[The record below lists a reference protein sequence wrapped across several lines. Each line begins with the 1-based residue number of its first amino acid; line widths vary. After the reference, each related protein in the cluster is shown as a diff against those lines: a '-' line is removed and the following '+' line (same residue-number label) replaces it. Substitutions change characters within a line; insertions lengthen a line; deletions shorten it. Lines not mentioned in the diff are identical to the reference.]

1 MSPRRNRHV
10 ESLRPRLTYANVVAT
25 LALFVALGGS
35 SYAALKISGRGHPE
49 RTRSPGQ
56 NIKRNSLGR
65 RQIKESSL
73 SAVPRALNAAKLEG
87 HTAEDFLVRC
97 PQGTIPAAGVCVEIQ
112 AHPPAAYGT
121 AVYECGR
128 TDTQSAAGRRLPTH
142 NELMEALTHQEIQLA
157 SGGELTSEV
166 SASTSEPG
174 RVNDLYIT
182 DKGGAVG
189 LTPDIGAGAKS
200 YRCVAPPLN

>member
-1 MSPRRNRHV
+1 MLKA
-10 ESLRPRLTYANVVAT
+10 LRTRLTYANVIAT

-35 SYAALKISGRGHPE
+35 SYAALKISGRDIKAH
-49 RTRSPGQ
+49 TITGQ
-56 NIKRNSLGR
+56 KIKPNTLGR

-87 HTAEDFLVRC
+87 RTAEDFLVRC
-97 PQGTIPAAGVCVEIQ
+97 PQGTLPAAGVCVETQ

-128 TDTQSAAGRRLPTH
+128 TDTQTAAGRRLPTH

-166 SASTSEPG
+166 SASTSEAG

-182 DKGGAVG
+182 DKGGSVG
-189 LTPDIGAGAKS
+189 LTPDTFAGAKS
-200 YRCVAPPLN
+200 YRCVTPPLN

>member
-1 MSPRRNRHV
+1 MLRVP
-10 ESLRPRLTYANVVAT
+10 RPRLTYANVVAT

-35 SYAALKISGRGHPE
+35 SYAALKISGSEIKAHTITGK
-49 RTRSPGQ
+49 
-56 NIKRNSLGR
+56 NIKRNALGR

-73 SAVPRALNAAKLEG
+73 SAVPRAQNAARLDG
-87 HTAEDFLVRC
+87 RTAESLLVRC
-97 PQGTIPAAGVCVEIQ
+97 PQGTIPAAGTCVETQ

-128 TDTQSAAGRRLPTH
+128 IDTTAAAGRRLPTQ

-157 SGGELTSEV
+157 AGGELTSEV
-166 SASTSEPG
+166 TASSSEPG
-174 RVNDLYIT
+174 RVEDLYIT
-182 DKGGAVG
+182 DKSGSVG
-189 LTPDIGAGAKS
+189 LTPDTSAGGKS

>member
-1 MSPRRNRHV
+1 MLKVP
-10 ESLRPRLTYANVVAT
+10 RPRLTYANVVAT
-25 LALFVALGGS
+25 LALFVALGGG
-35 SYAALKISGRGHPE
+35 SYAAMKISGKEIQKNTITGK
-49 RTRSPGQ
+49 

-87 HTAEDFLVRC
+87 RTAEDFLVRC
-97 PQGTIPAAGVCVEIQ
+97 PEGTLPAAGVCVEIQ
-112 AHPPAAYGT
+112 SRPAVAYGT
-121 AVYECGR
+121 AVIECGLIDNR
-128 TDTQSAAGRRLPTH
+128 SGAGRRLPTY
-142 NELMEALTHQEIQLA
+142 NELMTALPHAEIQLA
-157 SGGELTSEV
+157 GGGELTSEV

-182 DKGGAVG
+182 SEGGAVG
-189 LTPDIGAGAKS
+189 LTPDTFAGAKS

>member
-1 MSPRRNRHV
+1 MLKVP
-10 ESLRPRLTYANVVAT
+10 RPRLTYANVVAT
-25 LALFVALGGS
+25 LALFIALGGS
-35 SYAALKISGRGHPE
+35 SYAALKISGKEIQKNTITGK
-49 RTRSPGQ
+49 

-87 HTAEDFLVRC
+87 HTAESFLVRC
-97 PQGTIPAAGVCVEIQ
+97 PQGTIPVAGICIETQ
-112 AHPPAAYGT
+112 ARPPVAYGN
-121 AVYECGR
+121 AVYECGAI
-128 TDTQSAAGRRLPTH
+128 DTKSAAGRRLPTH
-142 NELMEALTHQEIQLA
+142 NELMDALTHQEIQLA
-157 SGGELTSEV
+157 AGGELTNEV

-182 DKGGAVG
+182 SEGGAVG

>member
-1 MSPRRNRHV
+1 MLKLP
-10 ESLRPRLTYANVVAT
+10 RPRLTYANVIAT

-35 SYAALKISGRGHPE
+35 SYAALKISGREIKAHTITGK
-49 RTRSPGQ
+49 

-73 SAVPRALNAAKLEG
+73 SAVSRARNAARLEG
-87 HTAEDFLVRC
+87 KTAESFLVRC
-97 PQGTIPAAGVCVEIQ
+97 PQGTIAAAGICVETQ
-112 AHPPAAYGT
+112 AHSPAAYGD

-128 TDTQSAAGRRLPTH
+128 IDTTAAAGRRLPTQ

-157 SGGELTSEV
+157 AGGELTSEV
-166 SASTSEPG
+166 TASSSEPG
-174 RVNDLYIT
+174 RVEDLYIT
-182 DKGGAVG
+182 EKSGSVG
-189 LTPDIGAGAKS
+189 LTPDTAAGAKS